1 MPHKLVARIGKAHA
15 LAGEVTVESFT
26 DDPTGRFR
34 PGHRFLSEA
43 ATGSGVPREL
53 ILRTARPHGGTW
65 LLAFEGIPDRTG
77 AEGLRGTRLFV
88 DTSADPGPPVEASA
102 SSAASTDA
110 WYDEDLV
117 GLQVRDVESVVIGVV
132 AAVEHGPAQ
141 DVLAITLS
149 EGTTAYVP
157 FVEALVPTVDPV
169 SGYVVIDPPA
179 GLLDLYR

>member
-1 MPHKLVARIGKAHA
+1 M
-15 LAGEVTVESFT
+15 
-26 DDPTGRFR
+26 
-34 PGHRFLSEA
+34 
-43 ATGSGVPREL
+43 
-53 ILRTARPHGGTW
+53 
-65 LLAFEGIPDRTG
+65 
-77 AEGLRGTRLFV
+77 
-88 DTSADPGPPVEASA
+88 
-102 SSAASTDA
+102 
-110 WYDEDLV
+110 
-117 GLQVRDVESVVIGVV
+117 VIGVV